1 MRLTLPYRE
10 SESGNTEEM
19 DLAEYLIGAQLF
31 KEMVINAANYLE
43 LNKQKLNDLNVFPV
57 PDGDTGTNM
66 MMTLHSA
73 AKEVNACEAE
83 NVGELARALSKG
95 ALKGAR
101 GNSGVI
107 LSQIFRGFERGIPVT
122 TKSLTAADF
131 ANALQAGVSCAYSA
145 VMKPKEG
152 TILTVAKAMA
162 EESARQIAGGSNFLN
177 LIDCVIE
184 AGQEMLKKTPD
195 MLPVLKEAG
204 VVDAGGAG
212 LIVIYKGFKMAI
224 DGEEVSSELDF
235 SLPKKLPAS
244 AMQDISTADI
254 KFGYCT
260 EFFITH
266 LSEHVTQES
275 IDKLRDKLLALGD
288 SLVVVGDPELVKVH
302 VHTNDP
308 GKALQLALRLGQL
321 SKIKI
326 ENMREQH
333 SELSGGAQEEQI
345 KSTVPKKPLAIVA
358 VAASDGLA
366 AIFKD
371 MQVDETVNGGQSMN
385 PSAEDI
391 ADAVAK
397 ANADTVIILP
407 NNKNIILA
415 AEQAKQLTDKKLFV
429 VPTRSFPQGLSAVIA
444 FEPDKDAQ
452 YNAEKMEQA
461 AKEVK
466 SAEITRAVRDT
477 VMNGENITEGQLL
490 GILEGSIVSHCSNID
505 QTVTELLSKMVD
517 EDDDSVISLYY
528 GESVSEDEAQRIK
541 EFIEEKYEDFDID
554 MLPGGQPV
562 YDYIISVE

>member
-1 MRLTLPYRE
+1 M
-10 SESGNTEEM
+10 
-19 DLAEYLIGAQLF
+19 AEYLIGAKLF

-43 LNKQKLNDLNVFPV
+43 QNKQKLNDLNVFPV

-73 AKEVNACEAE
+73 AKEVNACESE
-83 NVGELARALSKG
+83 KVGELAKALSKG

-107 LSQIFRGFERGIPVT
+107 LSQLFRGFERGIPQDT
-122 TKSLTAADF
+122 QELGAQDL
-131 ANALQAGVSCAYSA
+131 ANAVEAGVKCAYSA

-162 EESARQIAGGSNFLN
+162 EEAKKQTAQGSNLLN
-177 LIDCVIE
+177 LVDSIIE
-184 AGQEMLKKTPD
+184 AGQEMLKKTPE

-224 DGEEVSSELDF
+224 DGEEVASELDF
-235 SLPKKLPAS
+235 SLPKKAPAS
-244 AMQDISTADI
+244 SMQNISTADI
-254 KFGYCT
+254 KYGYCT
-260 EFFITH
+260 EFFITD
-266 LSEHVTQES
+266 LDEHVTEET
-275 IDKLRDKLLALGD
+275 IDKLREKLLQLGD

-333 SELSGGAQEEQI
+333 SELAGGAQEE
-345 KSTVPKKPLAIVA
+345 SNAFLGPKKPLGLVA
-358 VAASDGLA
+358 VAASEGLGE
-366 AIFKD
+366 IFKD
-371 MQVDETVNGGQSMN
+371 MQVDETVGGGQSMN

-391 ADAVAK
+391 AAAVNK
-397 ANADTVIILP
+397 VNADSVIILP

-415 AEQAKQLTDKKLFV
+415 AEQVKELTDKKIFV
-429 VPTRSFPQGLSAVIA
+429 VPTKSFPQGLSAAIA
-444 FEPDKDAQ
+444 FEPDETAE
-452 YNAEKMEQA
+452 YNVEKMKDA

-466 SAEITRAVRDT
+466 SAEITTAVRDT
-477 VMNGENITEGQLL
+477 VLNGENIVKGQYL
-490 GILEGSIVSHCSNID
+490 GILEGEIVAHLGTVKE
-505 QTVTELLSKMVD
+505 TVTALLNKMVD
-517 EDDDSVISLYY
+517 EDEDSVISFYY
-528 GESVSEDEAQRIK
+528 GEDVKEEEA
-541 EFIEEKYEDFDID
+541 EEICSMTEELYGDLDVEV
-554 MLPGGQPV
+554 LNGGQPV
-562 YDYIISVE
+562 YNYIISVE

>member
-1 MRLTLPYRE
+1 M
-10 SESGNTEEM
+10 
-19 DLAEYLIGAQLF
+19 AEYLIGAKLF

-43 LNKQKLNDLNVFPV
+43 QNKQKLNDLNVFPV

-73 AKEVNACEAE
+73 AKEVNACESE
-83 NVGELARALSKG
+83 KVGELAKALSKG

-107 LSQIFRGFERGIPVT
+107 LSQLFRGFERGIPQDT
-122 TKSLTAADF
+122 QELGAQDL
-131 ANALQAGVSCAYSA
+131 ANAVEAGVKCAYSA

-162 EESARQIAGGSNFLN
+162 EEAKKQTAQGSNLLN
-177 LIDCVIE
+177 LIDSIIE
-184 AGQEMLKKTPD
+184 AGQEMLKKTPE

-224 DGEEVSSELDF
+224 DGEEVASELDF
-235 SLPKKLPAS
+235 SLPKKAPAS
-244 AMQDISTADI
+244 SMQNISTADI
-254 KFGYCT
+254 KYGYCT
-260 EFFITH
+260 EFFITD
-266 LSEHVTQES
+266 LDEHVTEET
-275 IDKLRDKLLALGD
+275 IDKLREKLLQLGD

-333 SELSGGAQEEQI
+333 SELAGGAQEE
-345 KSTVPKKPLAIVA
+345 SNAFLGPKKPLGIVA
-358 VAASDGLA
+358 VAASEGLGE
-366 AIFKD
+366 IFKD
-371 MQVDETVNGGQSMN
+371 MQVDENVGGGQSMN

-391 ADAVAK
+391 AAAVNK
-397 ANADTVIILP
+397 VNADSVIILP

-415 AEQAKQLTDKKLFV
+415 AEQVKELTDKKIFV
-429 VPTRSFPQGLSAVIA
+429 VPTKSFPQGLSAAIA
-444 FEPDKDAQ
+444 FEPDETAE
-452 YNAEKMEQA
+452 YNVEKMKDA

-466 SAEITRAVRDT
+466 SAEITTAVRDT
-477 VMNGENITEGQLL
+477 VLNGENIVKGQYL
-490 GILEGSIVSHCSNID
+490 GILEGEIVAHLGTVKE
-505 QTVTELLSKMVD
+505 TVTALLNKMVD
-517 EDDDSVISLYY
+517 EDEDSVISFYY
-528 GESVSEDEAQRIK
+528 GEDVKEEEA
-541 EFIEEKYEDFDID
+541 EEICSMTEELYGDFDVEV
-554 MLPGGQPV
+554 LNGGQPV
-562 YDYIISVE
+562 YNYIISVE

>member
-1 MRLTLPYRE
+1 M
-10 SESGNTEEM
+10 
-19 DLAEYLIGAQLF
+19 AEYKIGAKLF

-43 LNKQKLNDLNVFPV
+43 QNKQKLNDLNVFPV

-73 AKEVNACEAE
+73 AKEVNAC
-83 NVGELARALSKG
+83 NSDKVGELCKALSKG

-107 LSQIFRGFERGIPVT
+107 LSQLFRGFEKGISVDT
-122 TKSLTAADF
+122 ESLSANDL
-131 ANALQAGVSCAYSA
+131 ANAIQTGVKCAYSA

-162 EESARQIAGGSNFLN
+162 EESKKQMAKGANTLH
-177 LIDCVIE
+177 LIDSIIE

-224 DGEEVSSELDF
+224 DGEEVTSELDF

-266 LSEHVTQES
+266 LSEHVTEET

-288 SLVVVGDPELVKVH
+288 SLVVVGDTELVKIH

-333 SELSGGAQEEQI
+333 SELSDGAVAEPAKPAE
-345 KSTVPKKPLAIVA
+345 PKKPMAMVA

-366 AIFKD
+366 AILKD
-371 MQVDETVNGGQSMN
+371 MQVDEIVGGGQSMN
-385 PSAEDI
+385 PSAADI
-391 ADAVAK
+391 AEAVNK
-397 ANADTVIILP
+397 ANSDNIVILP

-415 AEQAKQLTDKKLFV
+415 AEQANQLTK
-429 VPTRSFPQGLSAVIA
+429 S
-444 FEPDKDAQ
+444 E
-452 YNAEKMEQA
+452 
-461 AKEVK
+461 AKP
-466 SAEITRAVRDT
+466 S
-477 VMNGENITEGQLL
+477 
-490 GILEGSIVSHCSNID
+490 
-505 QTVTELLSKMVD
+505 
-517 EDDDSVISLYY
+517 
-528 GESVSEDEAQRIK
+528 
-541 EFIEEKYEDFDID
+541 
-554 MLPGGQPV
+554 
-562 YDYIISVE
+562 

>member
-1 MRLTLPYRE
+1 M
-10 SESGNTEEM
+10 
-19 DLAEYLIGAQLF
+19 AEYKIGAKLF

-43 LNKQKLNDLNVFPV
+43 QNKQMLNDLNVFPV

-73 AKEVNACEAE
+73 AKEVNAC
-83 NVGELARALSKG
+83 NSDKVGELCKALSKG

-107 LSQIFRGFERGIPVT
+107 LSQLFRGFEKGISVDT
-122 TKSLTAADF
+122 ESLTAKDL
-131 ANALQAGVSCAYSA
+131 ANAIQAGVNCAYSA

-162 EESARQIAGGSNFLN
+162 DESKRQMAKGANMLH
-177 LIDCVIE
+177 LIDSIIE

-224 DGEEVSSELDF
+224 DGEEVTSELDF

-266 LSEHVTQES
+266 LSEHVTEET

-288 SLVVVGDPELVKVH
+288 SLVVVGDTELVKIH

-308 GKALQLALRLGQL
+308 GKALQLGLRLGQH

-333 SELSGGAQEEQI
+333 SELSDGAVAEPAKPAE
-345 KSTVPKKPLAIVA
+345 PKKPMAMVA

-366 AIFKD
+366 AILKD
-371 MQVDETVNGGQSMN
+371 MQVDEIVGGGQSMN
-385 PSAEDI
+385 PSAADI
-391 ADAVAK
+391 AEAVNK
-397 ANADTVIILP
+397 ANSDNIVILP

-415 AEQAKQLTDKKLFV
+415 AEQAKQLTEKNIFV
-429 VPTRSFPQGLSAVIA
+429 VPTKSFPQGLSAAIA
-444 FEPDKDAQ
+444 YEPDKDAE
-452 YNAEKMEQA
+452 YNAKRMTQA

-477 VMNGENITEGQLL
+477 VMHGENITEGQVL
-490 GILEGSIVSHCSNID
+490 GILEGDIVVHCDEEFAAIE
-505 QTVTELLSKMVD
+505 QLLEKMVD
-517 EDDDSVISLYY
+517 EDEDSVISVYY
-528 GESVSEDEAQRIK
+528 GESVSEDKAAQLQEI
-541 EFIEEKYEDFDID
+541 IEEKYDDFDIE

>member
-1 MRLTLPYRE
+1 
-10 SESGNTEEM
+10 
-19 DLAEYLIGAQLF
+19 
-31 KEMVINAANYLE
+31 
-43 LNKQKLNDLNVFPV
+43 
-57 PDGDTGTNM
+57 M

-73 AKEVNACEAE
+73 AKEVNACESDK
-83 NVGELARALSKG
+83 VGELAVALSKG

-107 LSQIFRGFERGIPVT
+107 LSQLFRGFEKGID
-122 TKSLTAADF
+122 KQAESISAEDL
-131 ANALQAGVSCAYSA
+131 ANAVQAGVSCAYSA

-162 EESARQIAGGSNFLN
+162 EESARQIASGSNLLN
-177 LIDCVIE
+177 LIDCIIE
-184 AGQEMLKKTPD
+184 AGQAMLEKTPD

-224 DGEEVSSELDF
+224 DGEEVTSELDF
-235 SLPKKLPAS
+235 SLPKQMPAS

-333 SELSGGAQEEQI
+333 SELSGGAQEEAA
-345 KSTVPKKPLAIVA
+345 SEPKKPMAIVA
-358 VAASDGLA
+358 VAPSEPLGDIL
-366 AIFKD
+366 KD
-371 MQVDETVNGGQSMN
+371 MQVDEIVGGGQSMN
-385 PSAEDI
+385 PSAADI
-391 ADAVAK
+391 AEAVTK
-397 ANADTVIILP
+397 ANAEQVIVLP

-415 AEQAKQLTDKKLFV
+415 AEQAKELVDCEITV
-429 VPTRSFPQGLSAVIA
+429 IPTKSFPQGLSAAIA
-444 FEPDKDAQ
+444 LEPDKDAA
-452 YNAEKMEQA
+452 YNAEVMGEA
-461 AKEVK
+461 AAAVK
-466 SAEITRAVRDT
+466 SAEVTRAVRDT
-477 VMNGENITEGQLL
+477 VLHGESIAEGQVL
-490 GILEGSIVSHCSNID
+490 GILEGDIVVHCDDMNTAVFS
-505 QTVTELLSKMVD
+505 LLEKMADAD
-517 EDDDSVISLYY
+517 ENSVISVYY
-528 GESVSEDEAQRIK
+528 GEGVSDETA
-541 EFIEEKYEDFDID
+541 EELSSLIEEKYEDFDVEV
-554 MLPGGQPV
+554 LKGGQPV

>member
-1 MRLTLPYRE
+1 M
-10 SESGNTEEM
+10 
-19 DLAEYLIGAQLF
+19 AEYLIGAKLF

-43 LNKQKLNDLNVFPV
+43 QNKQKLNDLNVFPV

-73 AKEVNACEAE
+73 AKEVNACESE
-83 NVGELARALSKG
+83 KVGELAKALSKG

-107 LSQIFRGFERGIPVT
+107 LSQLFRGFERGIPQDT
-122 TKSLTAADF
+122 QELGAQDL
-131 ANALQAGVSCAYSA
+131 ANAVEAGVKCAYSA

-162 EESARQIAGGSNFLN
+162 EEAKKQTAQGSNLLN
-177 LIDCVIE
+177 LIDSIIE
-184 AGQEMLKKTPD
+184 AGQEMLKKTPE

-224 DGEEVSSELDF
+224 DGEEVASELDF
-235 SLPKKLPAS
+235 SLPKKAPAS
-244 AMQDISTADI
+244 SMQNISTADI
-254 KFGYCT
+254 KYGYCT
-260 EFFITH
+260 EFFITD
-266 LSEHVTQES
+266 LDEHVTEET
-275 IDKLRDKLLALGD
+275 IDKLREKLLQLGD

-333 SELSGGAQEEQI
+333 SELAGGAQEE
-345 KSTVPKKPLAIVA
+345 SNAFLGPKKPLGLVA
-358 VAASDGLA
+358 VAASEGLGE
-366 AIFKD
+366 IFKD
-371 MQVDETVNGGQSMN
+371 MQVDEIVGGGQSMN

-391 ADAVAK
+391 AAAVNK
-397 ANADTVIILP
+397 VNADSVIILP

-415 AEQAKQLTDKKLFV
+415 AEQVKELTDKKIFV
-429 VPTRSFPQGLSAVIA
+429 VPTKSFPQGLSAAIA
-444 FEPDKDAQ
+444 FEPDETAE
-452 YNAEKMEQA
+452 YNVEKMKDA

-466 SAEITRAVRDT
+466 SAEITTAVRDT
-477 VMNGENITEGQLL
+477 VLNGENIVKGQYL
-490 GILEGSIVSHCSNID
+490 GILEGEIVAHLGTVKE
-505 QTVTELLSKMVD
+505 TVTALLNKMVD
-517 EDDDSVISLYY
+517 EDEDSVISFYY
-528 GESVSEDEAQRIK
+528 GEDVKEEEA
-541 EFIEEKYEDFDID
+541 EEICSMTEELYGDFDVEV
-554 MLPGGQPV
+554 LNGGQPV
-562 YDYIISVE
+562 YNYIISVE